1 MIIQNTTDKE
11 IKDATFGGFEFTIPA
26 QSTCAIWDPV
36 GKHLTTKIYRKESA
50 SLEDG
55 TGVQPLLEVDAGEW
69 DGKTYAQV
77 TRFQIDYTRIPN
89 RNDLIRI
96 AKQRGVN
103 KEFLDKCQE
112 DGSTVENQ
120 DMADEINSLPVP
132 EDVRLPEV
140 EMPESTE
147 KDSKK

>member
-1 MIIQNTTDKE
+1 MIVQNTTDKE
-11 IKDATFGGFEFTIPA
+11 IKNATFGGYEFTIPA
-26 QSTCAIWDPV
+26 KSTCAIWEPV
-36 GKHLTTKIYRKESA
+36 GKHLTTKIYRKEA
-50 SLEDG
+50 SSMEDG

-77 TRFQIDYTRIPN
+77 ARFQIDYTRIPN

-103 KEFLDKCQE
+103 KELLEKCQE
-112 DGSTVENQ
+112 EGSTVENQ
-120 DMADEINSLPVP
+120 DIADAINQLPVP

-140 EMPESTE
+140 ERVEESSEDTKE
-147 KDSKK
+147 